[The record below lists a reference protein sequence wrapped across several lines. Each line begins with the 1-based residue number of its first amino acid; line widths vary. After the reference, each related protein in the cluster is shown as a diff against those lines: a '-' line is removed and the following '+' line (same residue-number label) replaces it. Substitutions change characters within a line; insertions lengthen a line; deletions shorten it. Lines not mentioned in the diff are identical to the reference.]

1 MSATE
6 QLGVYDQYLERWNYN
21 GSNELGIMQGKHL
34 QTDLYQKSFTKSGSP
49 AWKQNPC
56 ETNQWWRYNSRRYE

>member
-21 GSNELGIMQGKHL
+21 GSNELGIMQGAHTNRSLSEVVYKDWILLHGNKI
-34 QTDLYQKSFTKSGSP
+34 Q
-49 AWKQNPC
+49 A